1 MPAQPSE
8 SHMCSQQPSESHMR
22 GNEEMRQRAR
32 STGFLRAMLSTGVE
46 TGVCGMWHVIG
57 EVSTPVVGPF

>member
-22 GNEEMRQRAR
+22 GNEEMRQREKHWIPESHAEHWCGDG
-32 STGFLRAMLSTGVE
+32 S
-46 TGVCGMWHVIG
+46 GMWHVIG

>member
-22 GNEEMRQRAR
+22 GHEEMRQRAR

-46 TGVCGMWHVIG
+46 TGVACGM
-57 EVSTPVVGPF
+57 